1 MDIHLI
7 DAHEFFNLFI
17 SMIRMNNKV
26 FTLSREKYL
35 RVNRMIL
42 FVLLKSER

>member
-17 SMIRMNNKV
+17 LMIRMNNKV
-26 FTLSREKYL
+26 FTLSQEKYL
-35 RVNRMIL
+35 RINRMIL